1 MLLLALETSCDD
13 TGAAVFDGPRLL
25 AQATASQ
32 TVHEDWG
39 GVVPELASRAHQQ
52 AILPTVQ
59 RALRLAGKALA
70 DVEAIAY
77 TQGPGLLGALLVGQ
91 SFAKGLALG
100 LGVPLVGIDHMKAH
114 VLANF
119 IEEPQPPFPFLCLTV
134 SGGHTQVVVARGPE
148 AMEVIGQT
156 RDDAAGEAFDK
167 CAKMLGLPYPGG
179 PLIDKYAAGGNAE
192 AFAFPIAEMP
202 GLDYSFSGLKTA
214 VRNFAERQGPGFIQQ
229 HLADVCASVQ
239 ATIVKTLLQKLARA
253 AAETGLRH
261 IALAGG
267 VAANKGLRLGLKTL
281 AVQKGW
287 QVYIPELAY
296 CTDNAAMI
304 GMAGYFALQAGRR
317 GTLAD
322 RPFVSGEEALV

>member
-13 TGAAVFDGPRLL
+13 TGAALFAGPRLL

-52 AILPTVQ
+52 AILPTAQ
-59 RALRLAGKALA
+59 RALRLAGKALT
-70 DVEAIAY
+70 DVQAIAY

-119 IEEPQPPFPFLCLTV
+119 IDEPQPPFPFLCLTV
-134 SGGHTQVVVARGPE
+134 SGGHTQLVVARGPE

-179 PLIDKYAAGGNAE
+179 PLIDKHAAAGNPE

-214 VRNFAERQGPGFIQQ
+214 VRNFADRQGPAFIQQ

-267 VAANKGLRLGLKTL
+267 VAANKGLRIGLKTL

-322 RPFVSGEEALV
+322 KPFVSGEEALV